1 MENLGRRLAGTTVYV
16 TGANGFVGSWLT
28 HALLDGGATVV
39 CLLHDVDPQSE
50 FVRAGLRERTIPIEG
65 RLQDFDL
72 QRRVFAEYR
81 PSTVFHLGAQT
92 LVGEALLEPLE
103 TFESNIR
110 GTYTLLE
117 AARQATAATA
127 IVVASSD
134 KAYGTLPAERYV
146 EEMPLRG
153 EHPYDVSK
161 SCTDLL
167 AHAYWRSYALPVTV
181 ARCGNIYGGGDTNWS
196 RLIPGTIRSLLAN
209 ERPIVRSD
217 GTLIRDYLH
226 VNDVVQAYLALAV
239 NTATL
244 SLGGEAFNFSAGVEK
259 TVLAVVGDVRRLMN
273 RTELEPEIKADAR
286 AEIQTQILA
295 WEKART
301 VLGWRPAVEFEDG
314 LRETI
319 AWYARALPATPDERR

>member
-134 KAYGTLPAERYV
+134 KAYGTLTAERYV

-301 VLGWRPAVEFEDG
+301 VLGWRPAVEYEDG

>member
-16 TGANGFVGSWLT
+16 TGANGFVGGWLT

-39 CLLHDVDPQSE
+39 CLLHEIDPLSE
-50 FVRAGLRERTIPIEG
+50 FVRAGLLERTVAVEG
-65 RLQDFDL
+65 LLQDFDL
-72 QRRVFAEYR
+72 QRRVFSEYR

-92 LVGEALLEPLE
+92 LVGNALLSPLE

-117 AARQATAATA
+117 AARLANTARS

-134 KAYGTLPAERYV
+134 KAYGSLTAERYV
-146 EEMPLRG
+146 EETPLRG
-153 EHPYDVSK
+153 AHPYDVSK

-167 AHAYWRSYALPVTV
+167 AHTYWHTYALPVTV

-209 ERPIVRSD
+209 ERPIIRSD

-239 NTATL
+239 NTGTL
-244 SLGGEAFNFSAGVEK
+244 ALGGEAFNFGAGTEK
-259 TVLAVVGDVRRLMN
+259 SVLQVVNDLRRLMN
-273 RTELEPEIKADAR
+273 RTAIEPEVRADAR
-286 AEIQTQILA
+286 AEIQTQILS
-295 WEKART
+295 WDKART
-301 VLGWRPAVEFEDG
+301 VLDWRPAIDYEAG
-314 LRETI
+314 LREAVT
-319 AWYARALPATPDERR
+319 WYSKTLLTTTPTK